1 MTRNLVVG
9 LPTIL
14 ICLLLQAFF
23 LGIVL
28 RHYARWKLR
37 PKKLGDVALL
47 STVMLVVLMGNF
59 AQMSIWAMLF
69 RLLGEF
75 KDFETALYFSGI
87 TFATLGYGDIIL
99 SERWRLLSA
108 LEAANGILMFGVSTA
123 ALTGMI
129 IEIIRSH
136 AARHGKS
143 NDTA

>member
-1 MTRNLVVG
+1 MTRNLVIG
-9 LPTIL
+9 LPTTL
-14 ICLLLQAFF
+14 ICLLLQA
-23 LGIVL
+23 LVLAIVL
-28 RHYARWKLR
+28 RHYARWKLKR
-37 PKKLGDVALL
+37 KKLGDAALL
-47 STVMLVVLMGNF
+47 CTVMLVLLMGNL
-59 AQMSIWAMLF
+59 AQMAIWAALF
-69 RLLGEF
+69 RYLAEF

-136 AARHGKS
+136 AADDRKR
-143 NDTA
+143 NNAV